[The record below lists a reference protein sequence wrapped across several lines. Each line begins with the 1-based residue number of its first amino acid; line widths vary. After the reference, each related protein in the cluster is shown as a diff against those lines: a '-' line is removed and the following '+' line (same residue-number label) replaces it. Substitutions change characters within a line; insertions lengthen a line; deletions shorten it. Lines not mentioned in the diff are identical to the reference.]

1 MSATAASHASSSAAD
16 SESSKN
22 DIIDWTTFN
31 QILEMDEDEVE
42 REFSTSIVTNFFDQ
56 AEVTFA
62 QMEKALDEKNLSELS
77 SLGHFLKGSSAA
89 LGLTKVKDSC
99 EKIQHLG
106 AGKDEQGLTEIDEEE
121 VSLDKIRSTLAIVRA
136 DYEECRSFL
145 VNYFGNTI

>member
-1 MSATAASHASSSAAD
+1 MSTTAASHAASPAAD

-56 AEVTFA
+56 AEVTFE
-62 QMEKALDEKNLSELS
+62 QMEKALDEKDLAELS

-106 AGKDEQGLTEIDEEE
+106 AGKDEQGLTEIDETD
-121 VSLDKIRSTLAIVRA
+121 VSLDKIRSTLDIVIA
-136 DYEECRSFL
+136 DYEECRLFL
-145 VNYFGNTI
+145 LNYFGLDI